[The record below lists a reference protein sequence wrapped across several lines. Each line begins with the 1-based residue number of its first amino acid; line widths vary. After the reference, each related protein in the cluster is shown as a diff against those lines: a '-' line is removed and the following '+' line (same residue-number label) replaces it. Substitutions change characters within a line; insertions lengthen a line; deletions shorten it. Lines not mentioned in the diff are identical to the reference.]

1 MSNVTKKF
9 LESMQYET
17 DPPADEAVRA
27 IMAGGEGEKI
37 RINELFDKLIT
48 TRDPLPAGLPP
59 AAEKFFEESV
69 QLPDWADPALIKRG
83 EELFGTY
90 GPPIVLMLFCR
101 ALPFGYAAPRA
112 AEVMVTTG
120 RLVEHQRGKNRLDAL
135 NRRILE
141 TAQFILNV
149 MARGGLG
156 PDGSGIR
163 TTQKVR
169 LIHAS
174 IRYYIKQKGDWD
186 TEEYGEPVNQLLLAA
201 TSLCFSIVSIDGLAK
216 VGIKLDEDEQRAYLH
231 CWNVVGHVLGIRD
244 ELVAH
249 EPAEARELFDRIFA
263 IQRGASPA
271 GRELTSSLVDY
282 MNSKFPF
289 DFMNTIPPFF
299 INKLCGHDVAELLGV
314 KYPDDWALKLVLA
327 AMRAIDPVIDTLDQ
341 NSAFFR
347 NLTNFISFRLLQG
360 LIHYYNEEKEIEF
373 DIPPSLRKDWNLA

>member
-1 MSNVTKKF
+1 MS
-9 LESMQYET
+9 
-17 DPPADEAVRA
+17 
-27 IMAGGEGEKI
+27 GGEGEKI
-37 RINELFDKLIT
+37 RINILFDKLIT

-59 AAEKFFEESV
+59 AAERFFEESV
-69 QLPDWADPALIKRG
+69 QLPDWADPALIRRG

-90 GPPIVLMLFCR
+90 GPAIVLMLFCR

-120 RLVEHQRGKNRLDAL
+120 RLVEQQRGKNRLDAL

-156 PDGSGIR
+156 PNGSGIR

-169 LIHAS
+169 LIHGS
-174 IRYYIKQKGDWD
+174 IRYYIREKGGWH

-201 TSLCFSIVSIDGLAK
+201 TSLCFSIVSLDGLAK
-216 VGIKLDEDEQRAYLH
+216 VGIKMDEDEQRAYLH

-263 IQRGASPA
+263 IQRGSSQA
-271 GRELTSSLVDY
+271 GHELTSSLVNY

-299 INKLCGHDVAELLGV
+299 ICKLCGHDVAELLGV
-314 KYPDDWALKLVLA
+314 KYPNDWALKVLLVAL
-327 AMRAIDPVIDTLDQ
+327 RAVDPVIDTLDQ
-341 NSAFFR
+341 NSVVFR
-347 NLTNFISFRLLQG
+347 NITNFVSMRLLQG
-360 LIHYYNEEKEIEF
+360 LVRYYNEEKEVEF
-373 DIPPSLRKDWNLA
+373 DIPPSLKKDWNLA